1 MAYCDD
7 GYVWP
12 QEHPTYDLVYHQDSV
27 SFSGYESYEVDTY
40 DAYNVSE
47 FYEPKFIDHYHHPQ
61 DYDYGHNSYS
71 SDYPEI
77 NYFEYNYVE
86 PKLIAYEPVTC
97 ETGYVSYHT
106 HYSISYPQ
114 PMDSGFNEPEFEEY
128 DPTPY
133 GGGYDIVSVY
143 GKPLPPS
150 NKTCY
155 PRSNPNPIEPNP
167 KSNPE
172 FKPEPRSKPE
182 PESKPMANPILIPTP
197 IPLVDPKPE
206 PEPVPIPVPL
216 VEPEPVHVTVPMPE
230 PESVHVAVPM
240 PEPLESREVGE
251 MEKEGYRY
259 PDYGY
264 DYPWPEYDHGFG
276 IGVGYD
282 HGYGKQ
288 VVQIPPYEYNPEVVD
303 LCENIFGSWP
313 CLTRIRKQQM
323 GVHNNPGITY
333 PEINGHRN
341 PWEDCANYFFGGP
354 VRSSYNQ

>member
-1 MAYCDD
+1 MACYDD
-7 GYVWP
+7 GYMWP
-12 QEHPTYDLVYHQDSV
+12 QDQHLTYDLLHHPDSV
-27 SFSGYESYEVDTY
+27 SFSGYDEVDTY
-40 DAYNVSE
+40 DTYTVSE
-47 FYEPKFIDHYHHPQ
+47 FYEPKFIEHYHHPQ

-71 SDYPEI
+71 SAGPEI
-77 NYFEYNYVE
+77 NYFAYNYVE
-86 PKLIAYEPVTC
+86 PKLIAYEPVAC
-97 ETGYVSYHT
+97 DTGYVSYHT
-106 HYSISYPQ
+106 NYSISYPQ

-150 NKTCY
+150 DKTCY
-155 PRSNPNPIEPNP
+155 PRSNPNPIEPTP

-172 FKPEPRSKPE
+172 FKPEPTSKPE
-182 PESKPMANPILIPTP
+182 PGSKPIFIPTP
-197 IPLVDPKPE
+197 IPLVDPK

-216 VEPEPVHVTVPMPE
+216 VEPEPEPE
-230 PESVHVAVPM
+230 PAPAPVPVPM
-240 PEPLESREVGE
+240 PEPLESKEVGATE
-251 MEKEGYRY
+251 REEHSY

-264 DYPWPEYDHGFG
+264 DYPWPEYDHGYG

-323 GVHNNPGITY
+323 GVDNNPGITY
-333 PEINGHRN
+333 PEKGHRN
-341 PWEDCANYFFGGP
+341 PWEDCANYFFRGP
-354 VRSSYNQ
+354 VRASYDQ